1 MHILALIIGTA
12 LGVIFWLTRASR
24 GASEVA
30 DAAQT
35 LANLPRRRRHAKAVN
50 RRGLDLVESP
60 MEAAT
65 VLMLAVSRM
74 SEDRRLSTDERAEI
88 ESLLIREMTLERDDA
103 DGLVRQMD
111 IAQTEVTL
119 PESTL
124 FPMVDILREAIDK
137 SDARRLAAMLESV
150 AAVHGQTPEQAE
162 FIRRYSERMGLLG

>member
-12 LGVIFWLTRASR
+12 FGVLFWLNRASR

-50 RRGLDLVESP
+50 RRGLDLVEDP
-60 MEAAT
+60 IEAAT

-88 ESLLIREMTLERDDA
+88 ESLLIREMKLDRDDA

-111 IAQTEVTL
+111 IAQSDVTL

-124 FPMVDILREAIDK
+124 FPMVDILRDAIGKD
-137 SDARRLAAMLESV
+137 DARRLAAMMETI
-150 AAVHGQTPEQAE
+150 AAVHGQTAEQAE
-162 FIRRYSERMGLLG
+162 FIRRYSDRMGLLG